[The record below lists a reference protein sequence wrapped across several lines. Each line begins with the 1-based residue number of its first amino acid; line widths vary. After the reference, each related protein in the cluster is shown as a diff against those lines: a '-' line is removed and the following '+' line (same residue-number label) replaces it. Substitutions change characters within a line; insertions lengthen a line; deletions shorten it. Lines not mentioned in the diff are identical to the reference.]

1 MYDALKQ
8 PDKCRGQNRHRTHPN
23 GINVKSKKQL
33 MNLARK
39 SVWIFTFLIVLLF
52 LVSMITTPFTIFL
65 TSVAITVG
73 VIYQVIIVLK
83 DDVV

>member
-1 MYDALKQ
+1 
-8 PDKCRGQNRHRTHPN
+8 
-23 GINVKSKKQL
+23 